1 MLHKLQWDMFMVN
14 VTPVDRAGKPLAC
27 ADEIRAA
34 YERLTAM
41 QALVAE
47 ILGSFVQRS
56 NEAVDAGIDDAIARL
71 GAFCGADRTY
81 VFQDR
86 PNGVTDN
93 THEWCASGIAPEID
107 NLQNLPYDAIEGWVE
122 PLAAGRPI
130 HIPCVGDLSEDR
142 ADERAFLESQ
152 GIQSVLVVPML
163 NSGKRLGFVGFDAV
177 HTRRVYTDGEISLL
191 RSVTDVIASSLVRR
205 NASLQVELAQAR
217 LCAITRHSKDLVV
230 VIDATGFVQW
240 ASHAATEALGSQ
252 LVGSLYWKYVEAKT
266 RDKVL
271 QIVDALKTE
280 PENPASTS
288 DSAPEAAALPDHVLM
303 TRHGPRWISARI
315 TDLRHDD
322 AVGGLVIT
330 AHDITERRSSEDAL
344 AYRATHDILTGLPN
358 RALLN
363 DRIRQSGARA
373 LRNRRGVGIVFLDID
388 HFKLV
393 NDGHSHSI
401 GDQLL
406 IAVAKRLK
414 EAIRPQDT
422 AARFGGDEFVVVVDQ
437 VESFVML
444 EALASKIVERLCAPV
459 TIDEREFQ
467 ISASVGITMHQG
479 RGVDPEALIQQAD
492 MAMYTAKAA
501 GRGRIIAFDKRIRE
515 EVERRTLIAHQLYRA
530 VEQGNVK
537 PAFQPIIDLRTRRLK
552 GYEALARWT
561 DDVLG
566 AVPPCEFIPVAE
578 ELGIIRR
585 LGECILERALA
596 HASRLGGE
604 WRISVNLSPLQ
615 FEEPDLINKIDTAL
629 ANSGLAPSRLCLEIT
644 ESAIIKQPG
653 KAIKCMEEL
662 GALGI
667 RLAIDDFGTGY
678 SSLSMLRKLPVH
690 VLKIDRSFISEI
702 TRSHADLQLVRAII
716 GLANDFGL
724 DVTAEGI
731 ESEEQAELLTSL
743 GCTSGQGYLFGRPEC
758 APDAWH
764 VANATRWAAR

>member
-1 MLHKLQWDMFMVN
+1 MAN
-14 VTPVDRAGKPLAC
+14 VAPADQAGKPVAC
-27 ADEIRAA
+27 ADDMRAA

-56 NEAVDAGIDDAIARL
+56 NDEVDAGIDDAIARL

-86 PNGVTDN
+86 PSGLTDN
-93 THEWCASGIAPEID
+93 THEWCAPGIAPEID
-107 NLQNLPYDAIEGWVE
+107 NLQNLPHDAIEGWVE

-130 HIPCVGDLSEDR
+130 HIPSVGDLPEDR
-142 ADERAFLESQ
+142 ADERAFLQSQ

-163 NSGKRLGFVGFDAV
+163 NSGKRLGIVGFDAV
-177 HTRRVYTDGEISLL
+177 HSRRVYTDGEISLL

-205 NASLQVELAQAR
+205 NASHQVELAQAR

-230 VIDATGFVQW
+230 VIDAAGFVQW
-240 ASHAATEALGSQ
+240 ASHAATEALGSH
-252 LVGSLYWKYVEAKT
+252 LAGSLYWKHVEAKT

-271 QIVDALKTE
+271 RVVNALKKE
-280 PENPASTS
+280 PENPASGS
-288 DSAPEAAALPDHVLM
+288 DNSPEAAELPDHVLM
-303 TRHGPRWISARI
+303 TCNGPRWISARI

-330 AHDITERRSSEDAL
+330 AHDITERRSSQDAL

-358 RALLN
+358 RALLIE
-363 DRIRQSGARA
+363 RIRQSGARA

-401 GDQLL
+401 GDRLL
-406 IAVAKRLK
+406 IAVARRLQ
-414 EAIRPQDT
+414 ETIRPQDT

-444 EALASKIVERLCAPV
+444 ETLANEILERLCEPV
-459 TIDEREFQ
+459 TIDDREFQ

-479 RGVDPEALIQQAD
+479 RAADPEALIQQAD

-501 GRGRIIAFDKRIRE
+501 GRARIIAFDQRIRE

-530 VEQGNVK
+530 VEQGHVQ

-566 AVPPCEFIPVAE
+566 PVSPAEFIPVAE

-596 HASRLGGE
+596 HVSQLGGD
-604 WRISVNLSPLQ
+604 WRVSVNLSPLQ
-615 FEEPDLINKIDTAL
+615 FEEPDLINKIDAAL
-629 ANSGLAPSRLCLEIT
+629 ANSGLAPNRLCLEIT
-644 ESAIIKQPG
+644 ESAIIKQPD
-653 KAIKCMEEL
+653 KAIQVMEEL

-743 GCTSGQGYLFGRPEC
+743 GCTNGQGYLFGRPEC
-758 APDAWH
+758 APDAWQ
-764 VANATRWAAR
+764 AASAPRRAVR